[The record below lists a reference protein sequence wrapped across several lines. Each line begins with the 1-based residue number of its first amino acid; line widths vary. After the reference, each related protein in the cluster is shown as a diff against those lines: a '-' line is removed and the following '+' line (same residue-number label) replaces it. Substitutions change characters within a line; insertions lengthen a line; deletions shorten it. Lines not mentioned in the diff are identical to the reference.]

1 MGLKPKVMSAVV
13 GMNILAHIKEKGIE
27 KQKKNKRRGNM
38 PMILDFLSHAIVPN
52 GSTGITEIGC

>member
-27 KQKKNKRRGNM
+27 KQKKTEQEKRQYAH
-38 PMILDFLSHAIVPN
+38 DS
-52 GSTGITEIGC
+52 